1 MSAQK
6 EIGQDEEP
14 LQESLTIRPDETEI
28 ILEPEG
34 TQGGTATEAALDDVQ
49 LPGIGF
55 GDILRFI
62 AIFVILIFLA
72 YFFLLLL
79 RRLSGVKAGGKK
91 LIRLISTQP
100 LKGESALYIVE
111 VASRFFLISSSSNSV
126 NLITEFDDDSKSRY
140 SWIPVLRKVR
150 NKPDLLSGHYQK
162 NSPGGTYTRYRKCL
176 KKKKD
181 YKNPFL
187 LMNIFIHSVKGCAIY
202 EEDKMDWIFIV
213 VLSESEPGIISA
225 ISDRKQQSE

>member
-1 MSAQK
+1 MKNLFVSILIVYLPVLSAGQETKPLDSSSLSAQK
-6 EIGQDEEP
+6 EIGQDEES

-34 TQGGTATEAALDDVQ
+34 TQDVTATEAALDDVQ

-126 NLITEFDDDSKSRY
+126 NLITEFDDDSKKQILMDTSVEEGSEQAGPFIRTLSKKFSRWHIHKVQKMLEEEERLQKPLSPDEY
-140 SWIPVLRKVR
+140 LRTQRKR
-150 NKPDLLSGHYQK
+150 LHDL
-162 NSPGGTYTRYRKCL
+162 
-176 KKKKD
+176 
-181 YKNPFL
+181 
-187 LMNIFIHSVKGCAIY
+187 
-202 EEDKMDWIFIV
+202 
-213 VLSESEPGIISA
+213 
-225 ISDRKQQSE
+225 